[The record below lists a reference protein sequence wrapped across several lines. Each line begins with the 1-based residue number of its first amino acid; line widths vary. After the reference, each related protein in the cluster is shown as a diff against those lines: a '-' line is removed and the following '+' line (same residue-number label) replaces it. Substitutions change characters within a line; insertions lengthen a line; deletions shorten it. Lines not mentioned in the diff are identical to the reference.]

1 MECLLNFGC
10 TDSVCWK
17 LEVLKIV
24 REFNLFVIYFKIDRT
39 YFEKENYYLMAKKK
53 NRRRR
58 RSFSEKVIIVLGI
71 LIAVS
76 MVLSTVASV
85 LGPTF

>member
-1 MECLLNFGC
+1 
-10 TDSVCWK
+10 
-17 LEVLKIV
+17 
-24 REFNLFVIYFKIDRT
+24 
-39 YFEKENYYLMAKKK
+39 MAKKK
-53 NRRRR
+53 NRKRR

>member
-1 MECLLNFGC
+1 M
-10 TDSVCWK
+10 DSVCRK

-39 YFEKENYYLMAKKK
+39 YFEKENCYLMAKKK
-53 NRRRR
+53 NRKRK

>member
-1 MECLLNFGC
+1 
-10 TDSVCWK
+10 
-17 LEVLKIV
+17 VLKIV
-24 REFNLFVIYFKIDRT
+24 REFKLFVIYFKIDRT